1 MDENL
6 AGFRVVV
13 DHDRFMGFDD
23 AIYIEFILLEQRS
36 SKTATLVKSFRAVR
50 LVACDNFCFV

>member
-13 DHDRFMGFDD
+13 DYDRFMGFDD
-23 AIYIEFILLEQRS
+23 AVYVEFILLEQRS
-36 SKTATLVKSFRAVR
+36 SKTATLVESFRAVR